1 MMKMRINKK
10 IRAEKIKKEKKK
22 KKIKDNQTL
31 GRFTLMKIVDNK
43 FLFGF

>member
-10 IRAEKIKKEKKK
+10 IRAEKIKKEKK